1 MINEEIVTYL
11 KGEEKFK
18 DDYFIS
24 EWAKYS
30 SLIKKDKDPGQYL
43 PHLFVIYYFSPNEM
57 IQDAAKKLIDDISPK
72 EILEF
77 QKNILSIVRQL
88 DASISEVLS
97 EDENTDMGFSDYLDP
112 EEDDLNFNPKITKE
126 RNKLKNI
133 NYHKL
138 YVQSLFLPIFLVCHP
153 LSIIGVKLKNPKE
166 TNLYL
171 CILLERLFSNNL
183 SFLQNNYFF
192 LNYCLK
198 PTQHNLKTFLSH
210 GIEPD
215 DEKYWDMEFEQATH
229 NFIRALSWTK
239 NQSALNFIESEIQ
252 GGNPDTLWYGNVDV
266 GWDSYFEVLED
277 VLKEFDKKYTD
288 AIRQR
293 NPSLDPPAIV
303 MVENEGFSEKHIV
316 CITGKLNS
324 FDTKAKAKDYIESI
338 GFEVKSSL
346 TKDVN
351 ILVNESG
358 IESAKT
364 KKARENKVRIV
375 TNIFELKDK
384 NINGDKDRNQNERK
398 LSAEKEYHLKLIKN
412 FQDKER
418 SHHVSDHL
426 RDAELHARSDKEV
439 VMAAVKSYPSALEF
453 ASKELQADKEIVM
466 EALRSKYNS
475 RSIFYSPL
483 EFASKELQADK
494 EIVMAAVKQ
503 YGFAL
508 KYASKELKADK
519 EIVMVAIY
527 ADRNFVTNVLRSNI
541 TQEDSLTRRDRG
553 EALQYASKELQAD
566 IEVVS
571 MAIKQSSHALKFA
584 SNKLLNNK
592 NLVLEALQFHAQQP
606 MKNTSYGDIVRHI
619 SLELKDNKAIAM
631 ASFKNDE
638 PVSKPNTLSFFSTRL
653 RDDEE
658 VVNAA
663 IAQREYSAK
672 WASLR
677 LRSDIRI
684 ISLGENLI
692 PYKNDKEIVMAAVKE
707 NGEALQYAS
716 EELQADKKIIMYALK
731 KDGRALLFASKLL
744 KADKEVVM
752 EAVKQDG
759 RSLDYASKKLRSDK
773 EVVMEAVKQQG
784 SSFEYASKELQAD
797 KDVVIATIKSGYP
810 DVLSYHS
817 EITKKLRADKE
828 VMMAA
833 VKKNGEV
840 LYRAHPK
847 LKSDEELVMAAINKD
862 GHNLY
867 YASPA
872 LKADKKIVM
881 EAIKKRATA
890 LEFAAKELKSDKEL
904 VMMAVKK
911 NRNALKYA
919 SKELQADQELIAL
932 SKS

>member
-1 MINEEIVTYL
+1 MNNEIVTYL
-11 KGEEKFK
+11 KGKK
-18 DDYFIS
+18 DFNDNNFIK
-24 EWAKYS
+24 EWSNFS
-30 SLIKKDKDPGQYL
+30 SLIQADKDPGQYL
-43 PHLFVIYYFSPNEM
+43 PHLFIIYYFGPNKM
-57 IQDAAKKLIDDISPK
+57 IQDAIKKLIDDISPK

-97 EDENTDMGFSDYLDP
+97 EDENADMGFSEYLDP

-138 YVQSLFLPIFLVCHP
+138 YIQSLFLPIFLVCHP
-153 LSIIGVKLKNPKE
+153 LSIMGAKLKNPKE

-171 CILLERLFSNNL
+171 CILLERLFLNNL

-303 MVENEGFSEKHIV
+303 MVETEGFSEKHIV

-324 FDTKAKAKDYIESI
+324 FDTKAKAKDFIESI

-384 NINGDKDRNQNERK
+384 NINGDKDGKQNEKK

-494 EIVMAAVKQ
+494 EVVMAAVKQ

-519 EIVMVAIY
+519 EIVMAAIY

-541 TQEDSLTRRDRG
+541 TQEDSLTRRDCG

-571 MAIKQSSHALKFA
+571 MAIKQSSHALEFA
-584 SNKLLNNK
+584 SNQLLNNK
-592 NLVLEALQFHAQQP
+592 NLVLEALDFHAQQP

-631 ASFKNDE
+631 ASFKNDD
-638 PVSKPNTLSFFSTRL
+638 PVSNPNTLSFFSTRL

-663 IAQREYSAK
+663 ITQREYSARY
-672 WASLR
+672 ASER
-677 LRSDIRI
+677 IRSNIKI
-684 ISLGENLI
+684 ISLDEDLV
-692 PYKNDKEIVMAAVKE
+692 PYKNDKKIVMYAVKKNGQALLNAPKKLQADKEIVMAAVK
-707 NGEALQYAS
+707 QYGF
-716 EELQADKKIIMYALK
+716 ALK
-731 KDGRALLFASKLL
+731 
-744 KADKEVVM
+744 
-752 EAVKQDG
+752 
-759 RSLDYASKKLRSDK
+759 YASKKLRSDK
-773 EVVMEAVKQQG
+773 EVVIEAVMQNG
-784 SSFEYASKELQAD
+784 SSVEYASKELKAD
-797 KDVVIATIKSGYP
+797 KEVVMIAIKSGYT
-810 DVLSYHS
+810 DILNVHSKNS
-817 EITKKLRADKE
+817 EITRKLRTDKQ

-833 VKKNGEV
+833 VKKDGKN
-840 LYRAHPK
+840 LYNAHPS
-847 LKSDEELVMAAINKD
+847 LKSDKELVMVAINKD

-872 LKADKKIVM
+872 LKADKEIVM
-881 EAIKKRATA
+881 VAIKKRGTA

-919 SKELQADQELIAL
+919 SIEMQKDSDVRDLIL
-932 SKS
+932 EN

>member
-1 MINEEIVTYL
+1 MNNEIVTYL
-11 KGEEKFK
+11 KGKEDFN
-18 DDYFIS
+18 DNNFIK
-24 EWAKYS
+24 EWSNFS
-30 SLIKKDKDPGQYL
+30 SLIQADKDPGQYL
-43 PHLFVIYYFSPNEM
+43 PHLFIIYYFGPNKM
-57 IQDAAKKLIDDISPK
+57 IQDAIKKLIDDISPK

-97 EDENTDMGFSDYLDP
+97 EDENADMGFSEYLDP

-153 LSIIGVKLKNPKE
+153 LSIMGAKLKNPKE

-171 CILLERLFSNNL
+171 CILLERLFLNNL

-324 FDTKAKAKDYIESI
+324 FDTKAKAKDFIESI

-384 NINGDKDRNQNERK
+384 NINGDKDGKQNEKK

-494 EIVMAAVKQ
+494 EVVMAAVKQ

-508 KYASKELKADK
+508 KYASKKLRSDK
-519 EIVMVAIY
+519 EVVIEAVMQNGSSV
-527 ADRNFVTNVLRSNI
+527 
-541 TQEDSLTRRDRG
+541 E
-553 EALQYASKELQAD
+553 YASKE
-566 IEVVS
+566 
-571 MAIKQSSHALKFA
+571 
-584 SNKLLNNK
+584 
-592 NLVLEALQFHAQQP
+592 
-606 MKNTSYGDIVRHI
+606 
-619 SLELKDNKAIAM
+619 
-631 ASFKNDE
+631 
-638 PVSKPNTLSFFSTRL
+638 
-653 RDDEE
+653 
-658 VVNAA
+658 
-663 IAQREYSAK
+663 
-672 WASLR
+672 
-677 LRSDIRI
+677 
-684 ISLGENLI
+684 
-692 PYKNDKEIVMAAVKE
+692 
-707 NGEALQYAS
+707 
-716 EELQADKKIIMYALK
+716 
-731 KDGRALLFASKLL
+731 L

-752 EAVKQDG
+752 
-759 RSLDYASKKLRSDK
+759 
-773 EVVMEAVKQQG
+773 
-784 SSFEYASKELQAD
+784 
-797 KDVVIATIKSGYP
+797 IAIKSGYT
-810 DVLSYHS
+810 DILNVHSKNS
-817 EITKKLRADKE
+817 EITRKLRTDKQ

-833 VKKNGEV
+833 VKKDGKN
-840 LYRAHPK
+840 LYNAHPS
-847 LKSDEELVMAAINKD
+847 LKSDKELVMVAINKD

-872 LKADKKIVM
+872 LKADKEIVM
-881 EAIKKRATA
+881 VAIKKRGTA

-919 SKELQADQELIAL
+919 SIEMQKDSDVRDLIL
-932 SKS
+932 EN

>member
-1 MINEEIVTYL
+1 MINKEVATYL
-11 KGEEKFK
+11 KGEERFNNEN
-18 DDYFIS
+18 FIA
-24 EWAKYS
+24 EWASYS
-30 SLIKKDKDPGQYL
+30 SLIHADKDPGQYL
-43 PHLFVIYYFSPNEM
+43 PYLYTIYYFGPNGT
-57 IQDAAKKLIDDISPK
+57 IQDATKKLIDEIIPK

-77 QKNILSIVRQL
+77 QKNILKIVRQL
-88 DASISEVLS
+88 DDSISEVLS
-97 EDENTDMGFSDYLDP
+97 EDENSDIGFSEYLDP

-133 NYHKL
+133 DYHKL
-138 YVQSLFLPIFLVCHP
+138 YVQSVFLPIFLVCHP
-153 LSIIGVKLKNPKE
+153 LSIMGVKLKNPKE

-171 CILLERLFSNNL
+171 SILLEKLFSNNL

-252 GGNPDTLWYGNVDV
+252 GGNPDTLWYGNHDV
-266 GWDSYFEVLED
+266 GWYSYFQVLED
-277 VLKEFDKKYTD
+277 ILKEFDKKYTD

-293 NPSLDPPAIV
+293 NPGLDPPAIV

-384 NINGDKDRNQNERK
+384 NINVDKDGKQNEKK
-398 LSAEKEYHLKLIKN
+398 LSAEKEYHLELIKN

-453 ASKELQADKEIVM
+453 ASKELQADKEIVI
-466 EALRSKYNS
+466 EALRSKYNA
-475 RSIFYSPL
+475 PL
-483 EFASKELQADK
+483 NFFNQPLKYASKELQADK

-503 YGFAL
+503 YGGAL
-508 KYASKELKADK
+508 GYASKELQADK
-519 EIVMVAIY
+519 EIVMAATY
-527 ADRNFVTNVLRSNI
+527 
-541 TQEDSLTRRDRG
+541 DRG
-553 EALQYASKELQAD
+553 EALQYASKELKAD
-566 IEVVS
+566 KEVVS
-571 MAIKQSSHALKFA
+571 WAIQQSSYAIKFA

-592 NLVLEALQFHAQQP
+592 NLVLEALKSHARTQYQ
-606 MKNTSYGDIVRHI
+606 NSSQGDIIKHI

-631 ASFKNDE
+631 ASFKNSD
-638 PVSKPNTLSFFSTRL
+638 PVSNPDTLSFFSTRL

-663 IAQREYSAK
+663 IAQREYSAT

-707 NGEALQYAS
+707 NGKALRHAS
-716 EELQADKKIIMYALK
+716 EELQADKKIIMQALK
-731 KDGRALLFASKLL
+731 KDGRALLFASKSL

-759 RSLDYASKKLRSDK
+759 HSFEYASKELRSDK

-784 SSFEYASKELQAD
+784 RSFEYASKELQAD

-810 DVLSYHS
+810 DVLRYHS

-840 LYRAHPK
+840 LYSAHPK
-847 LKSDEELVMAAINKD
+847 LKSDKELVMAAINKD

-919 SKELQADQELIAL
+919 SKKLQADQELIAL

>member
-1 MINEEIVTYL
+1 MINKEVATYL
-11 KGEEKFK
+11 KGEERFNNEN
-18 DDYFIS
+18 FIA
-24 EWAKYS
+24 EWASYS
-30 SLIKKDKDPGQYL
+30 SLIHADKDPGQYL
-43 PHLFVIYYFSPNEM
+43 PYLYTIYYFGPNGT
-57 IQDAAKKLIDDISPK
+57 IQDATKKLIDEIIPK

-77 QKNILSIVRQL
+77 QKNILKIVRQL
-88 DASISEVLS
+88 DDSISEVLS
-97 EDENTDMGFSDYLDP
+97 EDENSDIGFSEYLDP

-133 NYHKL
+133 DYHKL
-138 YVQSLFLPIFLVCHP
+138 YVQSVFLPIFLVCHP
-153 LSIIGVKLKNPKE
+153 LSIMGVKLKNPKE

-171 CILLERLFSNNL
+171 SILLEKLFSNNL

-252 GGNPDTLWYGNVDV
+252 GGNPDTLWYGNHDV
-266 GWDSYFEVLED
+266 GWYSYFQVLED
-277 VLKEFDKKYTD
+277 ILKEFDKKYTD

-293 NPSLDPPAIV
+293 NPGLDPPAIV

-384 NINGDKDRNQNERK
+384 NINVDKDGKQNEKK
-398 LSAEKEYHLKLIKN
+398 LSAEKEYHLELIKN

-418 SHHVSDHL
+418 SHHVSGHL

-439 VMAAVKSYPSALEF
+439 IMAAVKSYPSALEF

-466 EALRSKYNS
+466 
-475 RSIFYSPL
+475 
-483 EFASKELQADK
+483 
-494 EIVMAAVKQ
+494 AAT
-503 YGFAL
+503 Y
-508 KYASKELKADK
+508 
-519 EIVMVAIY
+519 
-527 ADRNFVTNVLRSNI
+527 
-541 TQEDSLTRRDRG
+541 DRG
-553 EALQYASKELQAD
+553 EALQYASKELKAD
-566 IEVVS
+566 KEVVS
-571 MAIKQSSHALKFA
+571 WAIQQSSYAIKFA

-592 NLVLEALQFHAQQP
+592 NLVLEALKSHARTQYQ
-606 MKNTSYGDIVRHI
+606 NSSQGDIIKHI

-631 ASFKNDE
+631 ASFKNSD
-638 PVSKPNTLSFFSTRL
+638 PVSNPDTLSFFSTRL

-663 IAQREYSAK
+663 IAQREYSAT

-707 NGEALQYAS
+707 NGKALRHAS
-716 EELQADKKIIMYALK
+716 EELQADKKIIMQALK
-731 KDGRALLFASKLL
+731 KDGRALLFASKSL

-759 RSLDYASKKLRSDK
+759 HSLDYASKKLRSDK

-784 SSFEYASKELQAD
+784 RSFEYASKELQAD

-810 DVLSYHS
+810 DVLRYHS

-840 LYRAHPK
+840 LYSAHPK
-847 LKSDEELVMAAINKD
+847 LKSDKELVMAAINKD

-919 SKELQADQELIAL
+919 SKKLQADQELIAL